1 MFSKPVISPFVIKDS
16 STMGID
22 MNATI
27 VFPQLPR
34 IDITLG
40 KQQRWARKKVPTET
54 VYIFSSSPLV
64 ISSGTKLAKSELL
77 YGHSS

>member
-40 KQQRWARKKVPTET
+40 KQQRWARPKKYQQKQFT
-54 VYIFSSSPLV
+54 YSHH
-64 ISSGTKLAKSELL
+64 LL
-77 YGHSS
+77 